1 LSLFIR
7 DQVPTGKSILPAE
20 AQQANSSLEIS
31 LPPAFAGRITPF
43 AQPAIQ
49 HILRWQE
56 LNALYSCVNQ
66 PDDDDQIWARILRSL
81 NVAYQVAPEELANIP
96 KRGPLV
102 VVANHPYG
110 GIEGVMLAALLR
122 SVRSDVKVMANQV
135 LWSFPGLRKSL
146 IPVDPF
152 GNQASARYNV
162 RGLKTA
168 ISWVREGGVLAVF
181 PAGEVAHVNVNQ
193 FSITDPEWHSA
204 VAAII
209 RRTSAA
215 AIPIFFAGNNGP
227 LFQLLGMVHPLLRT
241 VMLPSELLNKR
252 NHVFQVRIGHPLPHR
267 RLSAFPKDQEMTAYL
282 RWRTYLLGH
291 RKDSSK
297 TPAKRFGFKP
307 AKRSA
312 VATFTPPESSRMECE
327 IQSLPAQQ
335 ILLENGDDA
344 VVVARAHQIPQV
356 MQEIG
361 RLREIAFRAVGEG
374 TGKQIDLDAFDS
386 HYDHLFVWRKPDRQ
400 ILGAYR
406 LGLTDSILKE
416 HGKKGLYTS
425 TLFDF
430 QDGFFRRLGPSLEL
444 GRSFVRLECQGTIN
458 TLPLLW
464 RGIGRYILR
473 QPQCRILFGPVSI
486 SNAYHPISQNMMVT
500 YLQQNHLTKEISHL
514 LKPRAPFKP
523 SKFHPRNPVPVC
535 FDVRNVEELSEL
547 VSEIET
553 DRKRVPILLKHY
565 LKLGGKIVGFNV
577 DSHFSNVVDG
587 LIVVDLIQTERRI
600 LERFFEPEGARR
612 FMAHHGVGSPEMEP
626 PESPIAA

>member
-1 LSLFIR
+1 
-7 DQVPTGKSILPAE
+7 
-20 AQQANSSLEIS
+20 
-31 LPPAFAGRITPF
+31 
-43 AQPAIQ
+43 
-49 HILRWQE
+49 
-56 LNALYSCVNQ
+56 
-66 PDDDDQIWARILRSL
+66 
-81 NVAYQVAPEELANIP
+81 
-96 KRGPLV
+96 
-102 VVANHPYG
+102 
-110 GIEGVMLAALLR
+110 
-122 SVRSDVKVMANQV
+122 
-135 LWSFPGLRKSL
+135 
-146 IPVDPF
+146 
-152 GNQASARYNV
+152 
-162 RGLKTA
+162 
-168 ISWVREGGVLAVF
+168 
-181 PAGEVAHVNVNQ
+181 
-193 FSITDPEWHSA
+193 
-204 VAAII
+204 
-209 RRTSAA
+209 
-215 AIPIFFAGNNGP
+215 
-227 LFQLLGMVHPLLRT
+227 
-241 VMLPSELLNKR
+241 
-252 NHVFQVRIGHPLPHR
+252 
-267 RLSAFPKDQEMTAYL
+267 
-282 RWRTYLLGH
+282 
-291 RKDSSK
+291 
-297 TPAKRFGFKP
+297 
-307 AKRSA
+307 
-312 VATFTPPESSRMECE
+312 
-327 IQSLPAQQ
+327 
-335 ILLENGDDA
+335 
-344 VVVARAHQIPQV
+344 
-356 MQEIG
+356 
-361 RLREIAFRAVGEG
+361 
-374 TGKQIDLDAFDS
+374 
-386 HYDHLFVWRKPDRQ
+386 
-400 ILGAYR
+400 